1 MTEIEKKAM
10 EMKQSME
17 EARNEAAAAK
27 KKAEDAEKKAQE
39 TAQRLEE
46 SAQALSKAEEKMRE
60 QETAID
66 NLDKSVKEQKSVIEN
81 LRRMLKENPKS
92 FREAMRYALEEKK
105 EEIQQKM
112 QGIGSF
118 TVELKIAT
126 TDITAQTGAQYT
138 GTAMDPNIHAVPM
151 LSNAFILAFGSRPL
165 TGARLGWV
173 ESSTSKNVGYVKEL
187 AANSNKTTITFSE
200 KYRKSAKIA
209 TYMEI
214 SSEFEN
220 WFENLYNFCI
230 DEGQRLILK
239 DADEKIWNGAGNDSS
254 KQDEVYG
261 IKTAATAFAKVGTYQ
276 SPTVADVLADAVA
289 QIRKSGFA
297 ANVAIVSYGVEAQLK
312 GLKDTTGNY
321 IYDKVSQHLGQLRII
336 PSEHLTD
343 TELLVADNSCAEVY
357 FGSIYE
363 LEFTRQASTDSWR
376 VDYRR
381 HVQVKTTSPKKK
393 GLVYVADISTAI
405 TSIAASDADTVKA

>member
-17 EARNEAAAAK
+17 EAKKEAADARQ
-27 KKAEDAEKKAQE
+27 KAENAEKKAQE
-39 TAQRLEE
+39 AAQKLEE
-46 SAQALSKAEEKMRE
+46 SAQTLSKAEEKIQE
-60 QETAID
+60 QNTAID
-66 NLDKSVKEQKSVIEN
+66 NLDKSVKEQKTIIEN
-81 LRRMLKENPKS
+81 LRKMIKENPKS
-92 FREAMRYALEEKK
+92 FREAMRIALEEKR
-105 EEIQQKM
+105 EDIQQKM
-112 QGIGSF
+112 QGVGRF
-118 TVELKIAT
+118 AVELKIAT
-126 TDITAQTGAQYT
+126 TDISAQTGAQYT
-138 GTAMDPNIHAVPM
+138 GTVMDPVIQAIPM
-151 LSNAFILAFGSRPL
+151 LSNAFILAFGTRPL

-173 ESSTSKNVGYVKEL
+173 ESNTSKNVGYVKEL

-200 KYRKSAKIA
+200 KYRKPAKIA

-230 DEGQRLILK
+230 DEGQRLILR
-239 DADEKIWNGAGNDSS
+239 DADEKIWSGAGNDSS

-261 IKTAATAFAKVGTYQ
+261 IKSAATAFAKLGTYQ

-312 GLKDTTGNY
+312 GLKDKNGNY

-405 TSIAASDADTVKA
+405 TSITAASDAEA